1 MEEEPRF
8 PKPLEA
14 FVIIIASFFFVFV
27 ITELLVLLFIPN
39 IEEIEKNSVALK
51 MLITVGELGLV
62 ILPLTYVR
70 SRGLSFR
77 QVFRWKPVPPIVWG
91 LGLILGASISIIGD
105 ELDRL
110 IHFIIPAPEWL
121 GEISYALQIH
131 NSLDFFLL
139 VGGMVIIA
147 ALVEESII
155 RGFLQISLEKY
166 QDVTRAVIY
175 ASLAWTI
182 IHGMLYWAIQIF
194 LIGIILGFI
203 AWRSDSII
211 PSAIAHAVNNSI
223 ALLFYNINEEQLHG
237 IYLWGEHVS
246 PIFLI
251 LALIGL
257 WWGIRMFYRVYPSSN
272 SRFTP

>member
-14 FVIIIASFFFVFV
+14 FVIIIASFFLVFV

-246 PIFLI
+246 PIFLL

>member
-14 FVIIIASFFFVFV
+14 FVIIIASFFLVFV

-246 PIFLI
+246 PIFLL

-272 SRFTP
+272 ARFTP